1 MRTHLLILAGTTE
14 ATDLAKLVAAA
25 NIPATLSYAGRVER
39 TKPQPLPKR
48 IGGYGGAQGL
58 ATYLRAEN
66 VTHVIDATHPF
77 ASQMSVNAINA
88 CHETGTQLCA
98 LVQVPQKRI

>member
-39 TKPQPLPKR
+39 TNPSRCQNVSADMAVRKDWPNICVPKR
-48 IGGYGGAQGL
+48 
-58 ATYLRAEN
+58 
-66 VTHVIDATHPF
+66 
-77 ASQMSVNAINA
+77 
-88 CHETGTQLCA
+88 
-98 LVQVPQKRI
+98 